1 MTGEFKRGSW
11 SFAEQ
16 RRLIEMA
23 AASKT
28 LEDIADEL
36 KRPAESVL
44 RMARHHGVTL
54 KGRKA
59 KAK

>member
-11 SFAEQ
+11 SFSEQ
-16 RRLIEMA
+16 HRLIEMA
-23 AASKT
+23 AAAKT

-44 RMARHHGVTL
+44 RMARHLGVRL

-59 KAK
+59 IGK